1 MFPRPLPSCS
11 FSPPCG
17 QGARKDPQDSGA
29 EAPAG
34 RVPREPS
41 LELTGLGAPANPTLL
56 GAHKRLFRHLGLEIK
71 IHPGEGWEEEAA
83 RGHQLLVTCEQ
94 VLLVERLPA
103 TPCGPAPQG
112 PPSPPGNTE
121 CSLQPPWGHPG
132 GTASPDGPRCTSHGR
147 GATGVQ
153 GAPAGLLP
161 RERGH
166 GLVERPPPE
175 QPADPGV
182 LGVTPQS
189 PVVAAAGPQTGEAGL
204 GLGSGRAGGVPCMTV
219 GASSSRAL
227 LLSRGSTSGWDPG
240 RAESGQ
246 AGPFPKGVR
255 ARGLAMGS
263 EPGQPCLRAAGRAPN
278 PSQACRGA
286 YALRAG

>member
-1 MFPRPLPSCS
+1 M
-11 FSPPCG
+11 
-17 QGARKDPQDSGA
+17 
-29 EAPAG
+29 
-34 RVPREPS
+34 
-41 LELTGLGAPANPTLL
+41 
-56 GAHKRLFRHLGLEIK
+56 
-71 IHPGEGWEEEAA
+71 
-83 RGHQLLVTCEQ
+83 LVTCEQ
-94 VLLVERLPA
+94 VPLVERLPA
-103 TPCGPAPQG
+103 RPCGPAPQG
-112 PPSPPGNTE
+112 PPSPPGNAE

-132 GTASPDGPRCTSHGR
+132 GTASPDRPRCTSHGR
-147 GATGVQ
+147 GATRVQ

-175 QPADPGV
+175 RPVDPGV
-182 LGVTPQS
+182 LGVTPRA

-219 GASSSRAL
+219 GASSSGAL

-255 ARGLAMGS
+255 ARGLATGS
-263 EPGQPCLRAAGRAPN
+263 EPGQPCLRAAGRVPN
-278 PSQACRGA
+278 PSQVCRGCLRTESRVDPGRPPCHGLLGSSERS
-286 YALRAG
+286 ALPWDPHGASAHPLRPRALHHCDPSGPSTGSARAASLPRST